1 MQKLRSITLFGLM
14 VGSLMLVGCGQRGP
28 LTLPEPAE
36 DNQTSSFEQTP
47 TTTNEPQILDTAA
60 STH

>member
-1 MQKLRSITLFGLM
+1 MRKLRSITLFGLI
-14 VGSLMLVGCGQRGP
+14 VGSLMLIGCGQRGP

-47 TTTNEPQILDTAA
+47 TAVNEQPILDTAA

>member
-1 MQKLRSITLFGLM
+1 MRKLRSITLFGLIA
-14 VGSLMLVGCGQRGP
+14 GSLMLVGCGQRGP

-36 DNQTSSFEQTP
+36 DNQPSSFKQTP
-47 TTTNEPQILDTAA
+47 TAANEQPILETAA